1 MNKTDSSWKFAISL
15 MAMVVV
21 VGLCFMVLT
30 ACNKQILDLNL
41 KFDRAYVKIGDEWK
55 DVAIKLWNDYD
66 GEQIQITLQDDTVI
80 LTSSMNCI
88 LYKGEL
94 PK

>member
-1 MNKTDSSWKFAISL
+1 MKRKHL
-15 MAMVVV
+15 MTMTILIALLALTVI
-21 VGLCFMVLT
+21 VLT
-30 ACNKQILDLNL
+30 ACNKQILDFNL

-55 DVAIKLWNDYD
+55 DVAIKSWNDYD

-80 LTSSMNCI
+80 LTSSVNCI

>member
-1 MNKTDSSWKFAISL
+1 MKRKHLVTIAVLIAL
-15 MAMVVV
+15 LVLTV
-21 VGLCFMVLT
+21 MVLT
-30 ACNKQILDLNL
+30 ACNKQILDFNL

-55 DVAIKLWNDYD
+55 DVAIKSWNDYD
-66 GEQIQITLQDDTVI
+66 GEQIQITLQDGTVI
-80 LTSSMNCI
+80 LTSSVNCI

>member
-1 MNKTDSSWKFAISL
+1 MKRKHLMTMTILIALFALTVI
-15 MAMVVV
+15 
-21 VGLCFMVLT
+21 VLT

-41 KFDRAYVKIGDEWK
+41 KFDRAYIKIGDEWK
-55 DVAIKLWNDYD
+55 DVAIKSWNDYD
-66 GEQIQITLQDDTVI
+66 GEQIQIILYDDTVI
-80 LTSSMNCI
+80 LTSSVNCI

>member
-1 MNKTDSSWKFAISL
+1 MKRKHL
-15 MAMVVV
+15 MTMTILIALLALTVI
-21 VGLCFMVLT
+21 VLT
-30 ACNKQILDLNL
+30 ACNKQIIDFNL

-80 LTSSMNCI
+80 LTSSVNCI

>member
-1 MNKTDSSWKFAISL
+1 MKRKHL
-15 MAMVVV
+15 MTMTILIALLALTVI
-21 VGLCFMVLT
+21 VLT
-30 ACNKQILDLNL
+30 ACNKQILDFNL

-55 DVAIKLWNDYD
+55 DVAIKSWNDYD
-66 GEQIQITLQDDTVI
+66 GEQIQITLQDGTVI
-80 LTSSMNCI
+80 LTSSVNCI

>member
-1 MNKTDSSWKFAISL
+1 MKRKHLVTIAVLIAL
-15 MAMVVV
+15 LALTVI
-21 VGLCFMVLT
+21 VLT
-30 ACNKQILDLNL
+30 ACNKQVLDFNL

-55 DVAIKLWNDYD
+55 DVAIKSWRDYD
-66 GEQIQITLQDDTVI
+66 GEEIQIILQDDTVI
-80 LTSSMNCI
+80 LTSSVNCI

>member
-1 MNKTDSSWKFAISL
+1 MKRKHL
-15 MAMVVV
+15 MTMTILIALLALTVI
-21 VGLCFMVLT
+21 VLT

-41 KFDRAYVKIGDEWK
+41 KFDRAYVKIGDKWK

-66 GEQIQITLQDDTVI
+66 GEQIQITLQDGTVI
-80 LTSSMNCI
+80 LTSSVNCI

>member
-1 MNKTDSSWKFAISL
+1 MKRKHL
-15 MAMVVV
+15 MTMTILIALLALTVI
-21 VGLCFMVLT
+21 VLT
-30 ACNKQILDLNL
+30 ACNKQVFDFNL

-55 DVAIKLWNDYD
+55 DVAIKSWKDYD

-80 LTSSMNCI
+80 LTSSVNCI

>member
-1 MNKTDSSWKFAISL
+1 MKRKHLITMTILIVLLALTVI
-15 MAMVVV
+15 
-21 VGLCFMVLT
+21 VLT
-30 ACNKQILDLNL
+30 ACNKQILDFNL

-66 GEQIQITLQDDTVI
+66 GEQIQITLQDGTVI
-80 LTSSMNCI
+80 LTSSVNCV

>member
-1 MNKTDSSWKFAISL
+1 MKRKHL
-15 MAMVVV
+15 MTMTILIALLALTVI
-21 VGLCFMVLT
+21 VLT

-55 DVAIKLWNDYD
+55 DVAIKSWNDYD
-66 GEQIQITLQDDTVI
+66 GEQIQITLQDGTVI
-80 LTSSMNCI
+80 LTSSVNCI

>member
-1 MNKTDSSWKFAISL
+1 MKRKHL
-15 MAMVVV
+15 MTMTILIALLALTVI
-21 VGLCFMVLT
+21 VLT

-55 DVAIKLWNDYD
+55 DVAIKSWNDYD
-66 GEQIQITLQDDTVI
+66 GEQIQITLQDGTVI
-80 LTSSMNCI
+80 LTNSVNCI

>member
-1 MNKTDSSWKFAISL
+1 MKRKHL
-15 MAMVVV
+15 MTMTILIALLALTVI
-21 VGLCFMVLT
+21 VLT

-41 KFDRAYVKIGDEWK
+41 KFDRAYVKIGNEWK
-55 DVAIKLWNDYD
+55 DVAIKSWNDYD

-80 LTSSMNCI
+80 LTSSVNCI

>member
-30 ACNKQILDLNL
+30 TCNKQILDFNL

-55 DVAIKLWNDYD
+55 DVAIKSWNDYD

>member
-1 MNKTDSSWKFAISL
+1 MKRKHL
-15 MAMVVV
+15 MTMTILIALLALTVI
-21 VGLCFMVLT
+21 VLT
-30 ACNKQILDLNL
+30 ACNKQVLDFNL

-55 DVAIKLWNDYD
+55 DVAIKSWNDYD
-66 GEQIQITLQDDTVI
+66 GEQIQITLQDGTVI
-80 LTSSMNCI
+80 LTSSMNCV

>member
-1 MNKTDSSWKFAISL
+1 MKRKHLVTIAVLIAL
-15 MAMVVV
+15 LVLTV
-21 VGLCFMVLT
+21 MVLT
-30 ACNKQILDLNL
+30 ACNKQIIDFNL

-55 DVAIKLWNDYD
+55 DVAIKSWNDYD
-66 GEQIQITLQDDTVI
+66 GEQIQITLQDGTVI
-80 LTSSMNCI
+80 LTSSVNCI

>member
-1 MNKTDSSWKFAISL
+1 MKRKHL
-15 MAMVVV
+15 MTMTILIALLALTVI
-21 VGLCFMVLT
+21 VLT

-66 GEQIQITLQDDTVI
+66 GEQIQITLQDGTVI
-80 LTSSMNCI
+80 LTSSVNCI

>member
-1 MNKTDSSWKFAISL
+1 MNKTDRSWKFAISL

-30 ACNKQILDLNL
+30 ACNKQILYFNL

-55 DVAIKLWNDYD
+55 DVAIKSWNDYD

>member
-1 MNKTDSSWKFAISL
+1 MKRKHLVTIAVLIAL
-15 MAMVVV
+15 LVLTV
-21 VGLCFMVLT
+21 MVLT
-30 ACNKQILDLNL
+30 ACNKQIIDFNL

-55 DVAIKLWNDYD
+55 DVAIKSWNDYD

-80 LTSSMNCI
+80 LTSSVNCI